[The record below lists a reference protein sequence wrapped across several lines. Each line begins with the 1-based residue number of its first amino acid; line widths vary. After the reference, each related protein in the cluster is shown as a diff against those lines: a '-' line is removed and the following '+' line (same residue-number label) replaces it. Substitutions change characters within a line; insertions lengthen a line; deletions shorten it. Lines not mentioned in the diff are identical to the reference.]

1 MYPWRGRGGYQG
13 SWGAPMGP
21 RYGAQQQMQFGGGF
35 VTSFSDMQGGGF
47 RNSFGYNNF
56 SGMRGGGSGM
66 RGGRGAGGGGGRG
79 ISGGRGASGSV
90 SSSGPTTA
98 EARAKPADSAAKP
111 EQPVAVGEA
120 SASGSGP
127 EQPAAAAKKPEEPV
141 PSVSASSSAK
151 PAAAGVEAA
160 PSIKVEVSLIL
171 RSQDI
176 HIFFHFCQN

>member
-1 MYPWRGRGGYQG
+1 
-13 SWGAPMGP
+13 MGP

-79 ISGGRGASGSV
+79 AGGGGGRGASGGV